1 MSCTK
6 ISFTGL
12 VGSKEISNSKTWV
25 DPIVGI
31 KGLLGVR
38 DTKFQLSGFFMIGG
52 YGAGSDLMW
61 DANINLS

>member
-38 DTKFQLSGFFMIGG
+38 DTKF
-52 YGAGSDLMW
+52 
-61 DANINLS
+61 